1 MNSIAAA
8 RVIIIKKGK
17 KRRFFSNFIYINIVL
32 GEYGFNCEMNKCS
45 VSEDVCEKFK
55 NKWVTKFLNF
65 RIIRIPIKND
75 RSFLNEIKKC
85 SKNQIANSIC
95 MNSKSCLKINK
106 TALNEDRFGLSKDCP
121 CSKKRPYK
129 CMKNFCAVNKETCKI
144 FENHLGKEKRSL
156 LQLPKCKNAIKLN
169 FF

>member
-75 RSFLNEIKKC
+75 RSFLNEIRK
-85 SKNQIANSIC
+85 QI
-95 MNSKSCLKINK
+95 
-106 TALNEDRFGLSKDCP
+106 E
-121 CSKKRPYK
+121 
-129 CMKNFCAVNKETCKI
+129 
-144 FENHLGKEKRSL
+144 
-156 LQLPKCKNAIKLN
+156 
-169 FF
+169 